1 MQRKRCIRPFYDA
14 VKLRNGIMRLSSFT
28 LLCVTG
34 FFAIFSS
41 SISKSPV
48 LPLLAAYL
56 GCTPFEVGLIASVS
70 TFTGIIFSLPAGL
83 LSDRFGRKKML
94 IVSLIVFASAPLFY
108 LIPITIWQLALIRF
122 YHGLATAI
130 FIPISLA
137 LVADIFKTQR
147 GEKLGWFTTST
158 LIGRFIAPMAGGS
171 LLGMMVMNPEM
182 GFKTVYGI
190 CAVAGILALIAGLQ
204 IRVVSAE
211 VIKTNSLKNSFE
223 VFKGVISN
231 RRILWASIVE
241 GSVLFSYGTLETFLP
256 LYATQ
261 LGMNPYKTGILLS
274 AQIITLS
281 LTRPMMGRLSDKH
294 GRIRQIF
301 LGALFGAVSIGS
313 LGFLTSFPGLLC
325 ASVSFGLSL
334 STVTSATSALIA
346 DLTTQENRGT
356 SMGVYGSVMD
366 IGHSLGPLLGGVV
379 STYYG
384 FRNCFISSALILIII
399 AIFFMIKMKHLESKH
414 T

>member
-1 MQRKRCIRPFYDA
+1 MRFSPF
-14 VKLRNGIMRLSSFT
+14 I

-34 FFAIFSS
+34 LFAIFSS

-108 LIPITIWQLALIRF
+108 LLPITIWQLAFIRF

-171 LLGMMVMNPEM
+171 VLGIMAMDPEM

-190 CAVAGILALIAGLQ
+190 CALAGILALIAGLQ
-204 IRVVSAE
+204 IRVDPVE
-211 VIKTNSLKNSFE
+211 VIKTNSLKDSFK

-231 RRILWASIVE
+231 KRILWASIVE
-241 GSVLFSYGTLETFLP
+241 GSVLFSYGTIETFLP
-256 LYATQ
+256 LYARQ
-261 LGMNPYKTGILLS
+261 LDMNPYKIGILLS
-274 AQIITLS
+274 AQIITLA
-281 LTRPMMGRLSDKH
+281 LTRPLAGRLSDKH

-301 LGALFGAVSIGS
+301 LGAMFGALAIGS
-313 LGFLTSFPGLLC
+313 LGFLTSFSGLLC
-325 ASVSFGLSL
+325 ASISFGLSL

-356 SMGVYGSVMD
+356 SMGIYGSVMD
-366 IGHSLGPLLGGVV
+366 IGHSMGPLLGGVV

-399 AIFFMIKMKHLESKH
+399 AFFFMIKMRRLGMKYD
-414 T
+414 

>member
-1 MQRKRCIRPFYDA
+1 
-14 VKLRNGIMRLSSFT
+14 MRLSSFT